1 MYNNR
6 KFGRRG
12 KSKSKCKGTTNKKV
26 GKDEC
31 VFCHNKEHG
40 KNDRHLLNNKDEK
53 DFNANVAE

>member
-6 KFGRRG
+6 KFGRGG

-31 VFCHNKEHG
+31 VFLSQWGIWEEWSSSFEN
-40 KNDRHLLNNKDEK
+40 
-53 DFNANVAE
+53 